1 MDDRKMI
8 LEGRPIYQ
16 GEASGPALVSGEP
29 ISFYGG
35 VDPDTGRVIEAGHP
49 LEGKTVK
56 GTILVFPHGKG
67 STVGSYILYRLKKR
81 GLAPGAIINSTCDP
95 VVAVGAIIAE
105 IPCIDLIDIGRI
117 ATGRTVRVDAARGVV
132 EI

>member
-1 MDDRKMI
+1 MI
-8 LEGRPIYQ
+8 LEGRTIYQ

-49 LEGKTVK
+49 LEGACVK
-56 GTILVFPHGKG
+56 GTVLVFPHGKG

-81 GLAPGAIINSTCDP
+81 GLAPAAIVNSECDP

-105 IPCIDLIDIGRI
+105 IPCLDRIDIGRI
-117 ATGRTVRVDAARGVV
+117 EAGRTVRMDAAQGVI
-132 EI
+132 EL

>member
-1 MDDRKMI
+1 MI
-8 LEGRPIYQ
+8 LEGRTIYR

-49 LEGKTVK
+49 LKGACVK
-56 GTILVFPHGKG
+56 GAILVFPHGKG

-81 GLAPGAIINSTCDP
+81 GLAPAAIVNSECDP

-105 IPCIDLIDIGRI
+105 IPCLDRIDIGRI
-117 ATGRTVRVDAARGVV
+117 ETGRTVRVDASQGVV

>member
-1 MDDRKMI
+1 MI
-8 LEGRPIYQ
+8 LKGRTIYK
-16 GEASGPALVSGEP
+16 GEASGPALVSSEP

-35 VDPDTGRVIEAGHP
+35 VDPDTGRVIESGHP
-49 LEGKTVK
+49 LEGACVK
-56 GTILVFPHGKG
+56 GTVLVFPHGKG

-81 GLAPGAIINSTCDP
+81 GLAPAAIVNSECDP

-105 IPCIDLIDIGRI
+105 IPCLDQIDIGRI
-117 ATGRTVRVDAARGVV
+117 EAGRRVRVDAAQGVL